1 VKKTDDMNLIDIS
14 NCRLINQQIVGSKF
28 KQAKE
33 LVGWMGA
40 MQAQDY
46 AMAKWAI
53 GIRLPNSTQ
62 KEIESAMDDGQI
74 IRTHLLRPTWHFVS
88 SEDIYWMLELTSPQ
102 IKAAIKS
109 SDRNLELTDDIF
121 RKSNAVLERSLRN
134 NNHLSRED
142 IISKLKESG
151 IDTGKNRVSHLL
163 LRAEIDGVICS
174 GKAKAEKQ
182 TYALLAERVLKPKTL
197 TRDIALAELARK
209 YSNSHCPATLHD
221 FIWWSGLT
229 VTESRQAL
237 EMIKSDLISETIGN
251 QTYWFTN
258 SFSASSQDKKVI
270 HFIPAFDEFIISY
283 KERKASLPYEDHKK
297 SVSDNGIFWPVIA
310 LDGQVIGTWKRE
322 IKREKVIVRHSLF
335 ALHDPAMQ
343 DRMKKALIPY
353 GLFLGK
359 PTELID

>member
-1 VKKTDDMNLIDIS
+1 MNLNDVPNI
-14 NCRLINQQIVGSKF
+14 RLINQQISKSKF
-28 KQAKE
+28 RTAKE

-53 GIRLPNSTQ
+53 GIRLPDSTQ
-62 KEIESAMDDGQI
+62 KEIETAMDDGQI

-102 IKAAIKS
+102 IKAAMKS
-109 SDRNLELTDDIF
+109 SDKNLELTADIF
-121 RKSNAVLERSLRN
+121 KKSNAVLEKSLRD

-174 GKAKAEKQ
+174 GKAKAGKQ
-182 TYALLAERVLKPKTL
+182 TYALLAERVLKSKTL

-209 YSNSHCPATLHD
+209 YFSSHCPATIHD
-221 FIWWSGLT
+221 FIWWSGLA
-229 VTESRQAL
+229 VAESRQAL
-237 EMIKSDLISETIGN
+237 EMIKSDLISETIDN
-251 QTYWFTN
+251 QTYWFSC
-258 SFSASSQDKKVI
+258 SFLVSSQDKKLI

-283 KERKASLPYEDHKK
+283 KDRKASLPYEDHKK
-297 SVSDNGIFWPVIA
+297 AVLDNGIFRPVIT
-310 LDGQVIGTWKRE
+310 LGGQVIGTWKRE
-322 IKREKVIVRHSLF
+322 IKKETVIVQPSLF
-335 ALHDPAMQ
+335 APHDPTMQ
-343 DRMKKALIPY
+343 NKMKEALITY
-353 GLFLGK
+353 SHFIGK
-359 PTELID
+359 QIELMD